1 MEQHKKSLE
10 NLDISGVQ
18 NISKDISGAALGEL
32 SLKNLDKNLQILKEV
47 GVAEICKATKIASK
61 NIHSILEKRYESLS
75 RVHARGFIQILE
87 REYKIDLSAWMK
99 EFDKVCVFKEGVS
112 EEKNQ
117 ETDPEETA
125 KKPLKV
131 ELDYSINQANTSL
144 SKKSSKWKPFV
155 LVIGVIVIVL
165 AVVIIQNSSSLK
177 EEKERESAIK
187 SGTKKSSFDDANLA
201 EENKP
206 EPTPKLEEKPKEQD
220 KQEKPKEQ
228 DKQEKPKE
236 QDKQEKEAIKEYPN
250 TIYIIPKRDIWV
262 EVIDLNEK
270 KNSFQKVFKKSY
282 SLETKNHR
290 LLLRFG
296 HGHLSL
302 KNNHQEQNYNDS
314 KTRRFLYEPAKGL
327 TLINEAQYKELQQ

>member
-1 MEQHKKSLE
+1 MEQNKKSLE
-10 NLDISGVQ
+10 NLDLSDVQ
-18 NISKDISGAALGEL
+18 NISKDISGATLEEL

-99 EFDKVCVFKEGVS
+99 EFDKVCVFKEGVG

-117 ETDPEETA
+117 ETNPEETA

-155 LVIGVIVIVL
+155 LVLGVVVIIL

-177 EEKERESAIK
+177 EERGQESAIK
-187 SGTKKSSFDDANLA
+187 SGTKKSSFNEANPT
-201 EENKP
+201 EENKL

-220 KQEKPKEQ
+220 KQEK
-228 DKQEKPKE
+228 
-236 QDKQEKEAIKEYPN
+236 EAIKENPN
-250 TIYIIPKRDIWV
+250 TIYIIPKKDIWV
-262 EVIDLNEK
+262 EVVDLDEK
-270 KNSFQKVFKKSY
+270 KNSFQKVFKKNY
-282 SLETKNHR
+282 PLETKNHR

-302 KNNHQEQNYNDS
+302 KNNHQEQDYNDS
-314 KTRRFLYEPAKGL
+314 KTRRFLYEPNKGL

>member
-18 NISKDISGAALGEL
+18 NISKDISGAALEEL

-47 GVAEICKATKIASK
+47 GVTEICKATKIASK

-125 KKPLKV
+125 KKPFKV

-155 LVIGVIVIVL
+155 LVLGVVVIVL

-220 KQEKPKEQ
+220 KQE
-228 DKQEKPKE
+228 
-236 QDKQEKEAIKEYPN
+236 EAIKEDPN
-250 TIYIIPKRDIWV
+250 TIYIVPKRDIWV
-262 EVIDLNEK
+262 EVIDLDEK

>member
-1 MEQHKKSLE
+1 MEQNKKSLE
-10 NLDISGVQ
+10 NLDLSDVQ
-18 NISKDISGAALGEL
+18 HVSKDISGAALEEL

-99 EFDKVCVFKEGVS
+99 EFDKACTFKEGVS
-112 EEKNQ
+112 EEQNQ
-117 ETDPEETA
+117 ETDPEEKT
-125 KKPLKV
+125 KNPLKV
-131 ELDYSINQANTSL
+131 EIDYSINQANTSL

-155 LVIGVIVIVL
+155 VVLGVVVITL

-177 EEKERESAIK
+177 EERERENAIK
-187 SGTKKSSFDDANLA
+187 SGTKKSFFNKANPT

-206 EPTPKLEEKPKEQD
+206 EPTPKPE
-220 KQEKPKEQ
+220 
-228 DKQEKPKE
+228 EKPKE
-236 QDKQEKEAIKEYPN
+236 QDKQEKEAIKENPN
-250 TIYIIPKRDIWV
+250 TIYIIPKKDIWV
-262 EVIDLNEK
+262 EVIDLDEK
-270 KNSFQKVFKKSY
+270 KNSFQKVFKKNY

-302 KNNHQEQNYNDS
+302 KNNHQEQDYNDS
-314 KTRRFLYEPAKGL
+314 KTRRFLYEPNKGL

>member
-1 MEQHKKSLE
+1 MEQNKKSLE
-10 NLDISGVQ
+10 NLDLSDVQ
-18 NISKDISGAALGEL
+18 NISKDISGAALEEL

-47 GVAEICKATKIASK
+47 GVAEICKATRIASK

-87 REYKIDLSAWMK
+87 REYKIDLSAWVK
-99 EFDKVCVFKEGVS
+99 EFDKVCVFKEGVG

-117 ETDPEETA
+117 ETNPEETA

-144 SKKSSKWKPFV
+144 SKKTSKWKPFV
-155 LVIGVIVIVL
+155 IVLGVIVIVL
-165 AVVIIQNSSSLK
+165 VVVIIQNSSSLK
-177 EEKERESAIK
+177 EERGQESAIK
-187 SGTKKSSFDDANLA
+187 SGTKKNSFNEANPT

-206 EPTPKLEEKPKEQD
+206 EPTPKPEEKPKEHD
-220 KQEKPKEQ
+220 KQG
-228 DKQEKPKE
+228 
-236 QDKQEKEAIKEYPN
+236 KEAIKENPN
-250 TIYIIPKRDIWV
+250 TIYIIPKKDIWV
-262 EVIDLNEK
+262 EVIDLDEK
-270 KNSFQKVFKKSY
+270 KNSFQKVFKKNY

-302 KNNHQEQNYNDS
+302 KNNHQEQDYNDS
-314 KTRRFLYEPAKGL
+314 KTRRFLYEPNKGL

>member
-1 MEQHKKSLE
+1 MEQNKKSLE
-10 NLDISGVQ
+10 NLDISDVQ
-18 NISKDISGAALGEL
+18 NISKDISGAALEEL
-32 SLKNLDKNLQILKEV
+32 SLKNLDKNLQILREV

-99 EFDKVCVFKEGVS
+99 EFDKVCVFKEGVG

-117 ETDPEETA
+117 ETNPEETA

-155 LVIGVIVIVL
+155 LVLG
-165 AVVIIQNSSSLK
+165 VVIIILVVVIVQNSSSLK
-177 EEKERESAIK
+177 EERGQESAIK
-187 SGTKKSSFDDANLA
+187 SGTKKNSFNKANLA
-201 EENKP
+201 EENKL
-206 EPTPKLEEKPKEQD
+206 EPTPKLEE
-220 KQEKPKEQ
+220 
-228 DKQEKPKE
+228 KQEKPKE
-236 QDKQEKEAIKEYPN
+236 QDKQEKEAIKEDPN
-250 TIYIIPKRDIWV
+250 TIYIIPKKDVWV
-262 EVIDLNEK
+262 EVIDLDEK
-270 KNSFQKVFKKSY
+270 KNSFQKVFKKNY

-302 KNNHQEQNYNDS
+302 KNNHQEQEYNDG
-314 KTRRFLYEPAKGL
+314 KTRRFLYEPNKGL
-327 TLINEAQYKELQQ
+327 TLINEAQYKELQR

>member
-1 MEQHKKSLE
+1 MEQNKKSLE
-10 NLDISGVQ
+10 NLDLSDVQ
-18 NISKDISGAALGEL
+18 NISKDISGAALEEL

-47 GVAEICKATKIASK
+47 GVAEICKATRIASK

-87 REYKIDLSAWMK
+87 REYKIDLRAWMK
-99 EFDKVCVFKEGVS
+99 EFDKACTFKEGVS
-112 EEKNQ
+112 EEQNQ
-117 ETDPEETA
+117 ETDPEEKT
-125 KKPLKV
+125 KNPLKV
-131 ELDYSINQANTSL
+131 EIDYSINQANTSL

-155 LVIGVIVIVL
+155 LVLGVVVIIL

-177 EEKERESAIK
+177 EERGQESTIK
-187 SGTKKSSFDDANLA
+187 SGTKKNSFNKANPT

-206 EPTPKLEEKPKEQD
+206 ELMPKLEEKL
-220 KQEKPKEQ
+220 
-228 DKQEKPKE
+228 KE
-236 QDKQEKEAIKEYPN
+236 QDKQEKEAIKEDPN
-250 TIYIIPKRDIWV
+250 TIYIIPKKDIWV
-262 EVIDLNEK
+262 EVVDLDEK
-270 KNSFQKVFKKSY
+270 KNSFQKVFKKNY

-302 KNNHQEQNYNDS
+302 KNNHQEQEYNDG
-314 KTRRFLYEPAKGL
+314 KTKRFLYEPNKGL

>member
-1 MEQHKKSLE
+1 MEQNKKSLE
-10 NLDISGVQ
+10 NLDLSDVQ
-18 NISKDISGAALGEL
+18 NISKDISGAALEEL

-87 REYKIDLSAWMK
+87 REYKMDLSAWMK
-99 EFDKVCVFKEGVS
+99 EFDKACTFKEGVS
-112 EEKNQ
+112 EEQNQ
-117 ETDPEETA
+117 ETDPEEKT
-125 KKPLKV
+125 KNPLKV
-131 ELDYSINQANTSL
+131 EIDYSINQANTSL

-155 LVIGVIVIVL
+155 LVLGVVVIIL

-177 EEKERESAIK
+177 EERGQESAIK
-187 SGTKKSSFDDANLA
+187 SGTKKNSFNKANPT

-220 KQEKPKEQ
+220 KQEK
-228 DKQEKPKE
+228 
-236 QDKQEKEAIKEYPN
+236 EAIKEDPN
-250 TIYIIPKRDIWV
+250 TIYIIPKKDVWV
-262 EVIDLNEK
+262 EVIDLDEK
-270 KNSFQKVFKKSY
+270 KNSFQKVFKKNY

-302 KNNHQEQNYNDS
+302 KNNHQEQEYNDG
-314 KTRRFLYEPAKGL
+314 KTKRFLYEPNKGL

>member
-1 MEQHKKSLE
+1 MEQNKKSLE
-10 NLDISGVQ
+10 NLDLSDVQ
-18 NISKDISGAALGEL
+18 HVSKDISGAALEEL

-75 RVHARGFIQILE
+75 KVHARGFIQILE

-99 EFDKVCVFKEGVS
+99 EFDKVCVFKEGVG

-117 ETDPEETA
+117 ETDPEEKT
-125 KKPLKV
+125 KNPLKV
-131 ELDYSINQANTSL
+131 EIDYSINQANTSL

-155 LVIGVIVIVL
+155 IVLGVIVIIL

-177 EEKERESAIK
+177 EEREQESAIK
-187 SGTKKSSFDDANLA
+187 SGTKKNSFNEANPT

-206 EPTPKLEEKPKEQD
+206 EPTPKPEEHD
-220 KQEKPKEQ
+220 KQG
-228 DKQEKPKE
+228 
-236 QDKQEKEAIKEYPN
+236 KEAIKENPN
-250 TIYIIPKRDIWV
+250 TIYIIPKKDIWV
-262 EVIDLNEK
+262 EVIDLDEK
-270 KNSFQKVFKKSY
+270 KNSFQKVFKKNY

-302 KNNHQEQNYNDS
+302 KNNHQEQEYNDS
-314 KTRRFLYEPAKGL
+314 KTRRFLYEPNKGL
-327 TLINEAQYKELQQ
+327 TLINEVQYKELQQ

>member
-18 NISKDISGAALGEL
+18 NISKDISGAALEEL

-47 GVAEICKATKIASK
+47 GVTEICKATKIASK

-99 EFDKVCVFKEGVS
+99 EFDKVCVFKEGVKEGVS

-117 ETDPEETA
+117 ETDPEETV

-220 KQEKPKEQ
+220 KQEK
-228 DKQEKPKE
+228 
-236 QDKQEKEAIKEYPN
+236 EAIKEYPN

-262 EVIDLNEK
+262 EVIDLDEK

>member
-1 MEQHKKSLE
+1 MEQNKKSLE
-10 NLDISGVQ
+10 NLDLSDVQ
-18 NISKDISGAALGEL
+18 NISKDISGAALEEL
-32 SLKNLDKNLQILKEV
+32 SLKNLDKNLQILREV

-99 EFDKVCVFKEGVS
+99 EFDKVCTFKEGVS
-112 EEKNQ
+112 EEQNQ
-117 ETDPEETA
+117 ETDPEEKT
-125 KKPLKV
+125 KNPLKV
-131 ELDYSINQANTSL
+131 EIDYSINQANTSL

-155 LVIGVIVIVL
+155 LVLGVVVIVL

-177 EEKERESAIK
+177 EEREQESAIK
-187 SGTKKSSFDDANLA
+187 SGTKKSSFNDANLA

-206 EPTPKLEEKPKEQD
+206 ETTPNPEE
-220 KQEKPKEQ
+220 KQEKQ
-228 DKQEKPKE
+228 TE
-236 QDKQEKEAIKEYPN
+236 QDKQEKEAIKEDPN

-262 EVIDLNEK
+262 EVIDLDEK
-270 KNSFQKVFKKSY
+270 KNSFQKVFKKNY

-302 KNNHQEQNYNDS
+302 KNNHQEQNYNDN

-327 TLINEAQYKELQQ
+327 TLINEAQYKALQR

>member
-10 NLDISGVQ
+10 NLDLSGVQ
-18 NISKDISGAALGEL
+18 NISKDISGAALEEL

-47 GVAEICKATKIASK
+47 GVTEICKATKIASK

-87 REYKIDLSAWMK
+87 REYKIDLSTWMK

-155 LVIGVIVIVL
+155 LVLGVIVIVL

-220 KQEKPKEQ
+220 KQEK
-228 DKQEKPKE
+228 
-236 QDKQEKEAIKEYPN
+236 EAIKEDPN

-262 EVIDLNEK
+262 EVIDLDEK

>member
-18 NISKDISGAALGEL
+18 NISKDISGAALEEL

-47 GVAEICKATKIASK
+47 GVTEICKATKIASK

-87 REYKIDLSAWMK
+87 REYKMDLSAWMK

-187 SGTKKSSFDDANLA
+187 SGTKNTFNDANLA

-220 KQEKPKEQ
+220 KQEK
-228 DKQEKPKE
+228 
-236 QDKQEKEAIKEYPN
+236 EAIKEYSN

-262 EVIDLNEK
+262 EVIDLDEK
-270 KNSFQKVFKKSY
+270 KNSFQKVFKKNY

-314 KTRRFLYEPAKGL
+314 KTRRFLYEPNKGL
-327 TLINEAQYKELQQ
+327 TLINEVQYKELQQ

>member
-10 NLDISGVQ
+10 NLDLSGVQ
-18 NISKDISGAALGEL
+18 NISKDISGAALEEL

-47 GVAEICKATKIASK
+47 GVTEICKATKIASK

-87 REYKIDLSAWMK
+87 REYKMDLSAWMK

-155 LVIGVIVIVL
+155 LVVGVIVIVL

-177 EEKERESAIK
+177 EERERESAIK
-187 SGTKKSSFDDANLA
+187 SGTKKNSFNKANPT

-220 KQEKPKEQ
+220 KQEK
-228 DKQEKPKE
+228 
-236 QDKQEKEAIKEYPN
+236 EAIKEDPN

-262 EVIDLNEK
+262 EVIDLDEK

-302 KNNHQEQNYNDS
+302 KNNHQEQNYNDN

-327 TLINEAQYKELQQ
+327 TLINEAQYKELQR

>member
-10 NLDISGVQ
+10 NLDLSGVQ
-18 NISKDISGAALGEL
+18 NISKDISGAALEEL

-99 EFDKVCVFKEGVS
+99 EFDKVCVFKESVS
-112 EEKNQ
+112 EEKDQ

-177 EEKERESAIK
+177 EERGQESAIK
-187 SGTKKSSFDDANLA
+187 SGTKNTFNEANPT

-206 EPTPKLEEKPKEQD
+206 ETTPKLEEKHKEQD
-220 KQEKPKEQ
+220 KPEKK
-228 DKQEKPKE
+228 
-236 QDKQEKEAIKEYPN
+236 AIKENPN

-262 EVIDLNEK
+262 EVVDLDEK
-270 KNSFQKVFKKSY
+270 KNSFQKVFKKNY
-282 SLETKNHR
+282 PLETKNHR

-302 KNNHQEQNYNDS
+302 KSNHQEQDYNDS
-314 KTRRFLYEPAKGL
+314 KTRRFLYEPNKGL

>member
-1 MEQHKKSLE
+1 MEQNKKSLE
-10 NLDISGVQ
+10 NLDLSDVQ
-18 NISKDISGAALGEL
+18 NISKDISGAALEEL

-47 GVAEICKATKIASK
+47 GVAEICKATRIASK

-87 REYKIDLSAWMK
+87 REYKVDLSAWVK
-99 EFDKVCVFKEGVS
+99 EFDKVCVFKEGVG

-117 ETDPEETA
+117 ETSHEETA

-155 LVIGVIVIVL
+155 LVLGVIVIVL
-165 AVVIIQNSSSLK
+165 VVVIIQNNSSLK
-177 EEKERESAIK
+177 EERGQESAIK
-187 SGTKKSSFDDANLA
+187 SSTKNTFNEANPT

-206 EPTPKLEEKPKEQD
+206 ETTPKLEEKHKEQD
-220 KQEKPKEQ
+220 KPEKK
-228 DKQEKPKE
+228 
-236 QDKQEKEAIKEYPN
+236 AIKENPN
-250 TIYIIPKRDIWV
+250 TIYIIPKRDIWA
-262 EVIDLNEK
+262 EVVDLDEK
-270 KNSFQKVFKKSY
+270 KNSFQKVFKKNY
-282 SLETKNHR
+282 PLETKNHR

-302 KNNHQEQNYNDS
+302 KNNHQEQDYNDS
-314 KTRRFLYEPAKGL
+314 KTRRFLYEPNKGL

>member
-1 MEQHKKSLE
+1 MEQNKKSLE
-10 NLDISGVQ
+10 NLDLSDVQ
-18 NISKDISGAALGEL
+18 NISKDISGAALEEL

-87 REYKIDLSAWMK
+87 REYNIDLSAWTK
-99 EFDKVCVFKEGVS
+99 EFDKACAFKEGVS
-112 EEKNQ
+112 EEQNQ
-117 ETDPEETA
+117 ETDPEEKT
-125 KKPLKV
+125 KNPLKV
-131 ELDYSINQANTSL
+131 EIDYSINQANTSL

-155 LVIGVIVIVL
+155 LVLGVVVIIL

-177 EEKERESAIK
+177 EERGQESTIK
-187 SGTKKSSFDDANLA
+187 SGTKKNSFNKANPT

-220 KQEKPKEQ
+220 KQG
-228 DKQEKPKE
+228 
-236 QDKQEKEAIKEYPN
+236 KEAIKEDPN
-250 TIYIIPKRDIWV
+250 TIYIIPKKDIWV
-262 EVIDLNEK
+262 EVVDLDEK
-270 KNSFQKVFKKSY
+270 KNSFQKVFKKNY

-302 KNNHQEQNYNDS
+302 KNNHQEQEYNDG
-314 KTRRFLYEPAKGL
+314 KTRRFLYEPNKGL

>member
-1 MEQHKKSLE
+1 MEQNKKSLE
-10 NLDISGVQ
+10 NLDLSDVQ
-18 NISKDISGAALGEL
+18 NISKDISGAALEEL

-47 GVAEICKATKIASK
+47 GVAEICKATRIASK

-99 EFDKVCVFKEGVS
+99 EFDKACTFKEGVS
-112 EEKNQ
+112 EEQNQ
-117 ETDPEETA
+117 ETDPEEKT
-125 KKPLKV
+125 KNPLKV
-131 ELDYSINQANTSL
+131 EIDYSINQANTSL

-155 LVIGVIVIVL
+155 LVLGVVVIVL

-177 EEKERESAIK
+177 EERGQESAIK
-187 SGTKKSSFDDANLA
+187 SGTKKNSFNKANPT

-206 EPTPKLEEKPKEQD
+206 ELTPKLEEKPKEQD
-220 KQEKPKEQ
+220 KQEK
-228 DKQEKPKE
+228 
-236 QDKQEKEAIKEYPN
+236 EAIKENPN
-250 TIYIIPKRDIWV
+250 TIYIIPKKDIWV
-262 EVIDLNEK
+262 EVVDLDEK
-270 KNSFQKVFKKSY
+270 KNSFQKVFKKNY

-302 KNNHQEQNYNDS
+302 KNNHQEQEYNDG
-314 KTRRFLYEPAKGL
+314 KTRRFLYEPNKGL

>member
-1 MEQHKKSLE
+1 MEQNKKSLE
-10 NLDISGVQ
+10 NLDLSDVQ
-18 NISKDISGAALGEL
+18 NISKDISGAALEEL

-47 GVAEICKATKIASK
+47 GVVEICKATKIASK

-99 EFDKVCVFKEGVS
+99 EFDKACVFKEGAS
-112 EEKNQ
+112 EEQNQ
-117 ETDPEETA
+117 ETNPEETA

-144 SKKSSKWKPFV
+144 SKKTSKWKPFV
-155 LVIGVIVIVL
+155 LVLGVIVIILV
-165 AVVIIQNSSSLK
+165 VVIIQNSSSLK
-177 EEKERESAIK
+177 EEREQESAIK
-187 SGTKKSSFDDANLA
+187 SGTKKSSFNKANLA
-201 EENKP
+201 EENKL
-206 EPTPKLEEKPKEQD
+206 EPTPKPK
-220 KQEKPKEQ
+220 

-236 QDKQEKEAIKEYPN
+236 QDKQEKEAIKEDPN

-262 EVIDLNEK
+262 EVIDLDEK
-270 KNSFQKVFKKSY
+270 KNSFQKVFKKNY

-296 HGHLSL
+296 HGHISL
-302 KNNHQEQNYNDS
+302 KSNHQEQNYNDN
-314 KTRRFLYEPAKGL
+314 KTRRFLYEPNKGL

>member
-1 MEQHKKSLE
+1 MEQNKKSLE
-10 NLDISGVQ
+10 NLDLSDVQ
-18 NISKDISGAALGEL
+18 HVSKDISGATLEEL
-32 SLKNLDKNLQILKEV
+32 SLKNLDRNLQILKEV

-99 EFDKVCVFKEGVS
+99 EFDKACAFKEGVS
-112 EEKNQ
+112 EEQNQ

-155 LVIGVIVIVL
+155 LVLGVIVIVL

-177 EEKERESAIK
+177 EERGQESAIK
-187 SGTKKSSFDDANLA
+187 SGTKKSSFNKANPT

-220 KQEKPKEQ
+220 KQEKEV
-228 DKQEKPKE
+228 
-236 QDKQEKEAIKEYPN
+236 IKEDPN
-250 TIYIIPKRDIWV
+250 TIYIIPKKDIWV
-262 EVIDLNEK
+262 EVVDLDEK
-270 KNSFQKVFKKSY
+270 KNSFQKVFKKNY

-302 KNNHQEQNYNDS
+302 KNNHQEQEYNDG
-314 KTRRFLYEPAKGL
+314 KTRRFLYEPNKGL

>member
-10 NLDISGVQ
+10 NLDLSGVQ
-18 NISKDISGAALGEL
+18 NISKDISGAALEEL

-47 GVAEICKATKIASK
+47 GVTEICKATKIASK

-187 SGTKKSSFDDANLA
+187 SGTKKSSFDDANL
-201 EENKP
+201 EGENKP

-220 KQEKPKEQ
+220 KQEK
-228 DKQEKPKE
+228 
-236 QDKQEKEAIKEYPN
+236 EAIKEYPK

-262 EVIDLNEK
+262 EVVDLDEK

-302 KNNHQEQNYNDS
+302 KNNYQEQNYNDS

-327 TLINEAQYKELQQ
+327 MLINEAQYKELQQ

>member
-18 NISKDISGAALGEL
+18 NISKDISGVALEEL

-47 GVAEICKATKIASK
+47 GVTEICKATKIASR

-87 REYKIDLSAWMK
+87 REYKMDLSAWMK

-117 ETDPEETA
+117 ETNPEETA

-155 LVIGVIVIVL
+155 LVLGVVVIVL

-177 EEKERESAIK
+177 EERERESAIK
-187 SGTKKSSFDDANLA
+187 SGTKKNSFNDSNLA

-220 KQEKPKEQ
+220 KQEK
-228 DKQEKPKE
+228 
-236 QDKQEKEAIKEYPN
+236 EAIKEDLN
-250 TIYIIPKRDIWV
+250 TIYIVPKRDIWV
-262 EVIDLNEK
+262 EVIDLDEK

-327 TLINEAQYKELQQ
+327 TLINEAQYKVLQQ

>member
-1 MEQHKKSLE
+1 MEQNKKSLE
-10 NLDISGVQ
+10 NLDLSDVQ
-18 NISKDISGAALGEL
+18 NISKDISGAALEEL

-99 EFDKVCVFKEGVS
+99 EFDKACTFKEGVS
-112 EEKNQ
+112 EEQNQ
-117 ETDPEETA
+117 ETDPEEKT
-125 KKPLKV
+125 KNPLKV
-131 ELDYSINQANTSL
+131 EIDYSINQANTSL

-155 LVIGVIVIVL
+155 LVLGVVVIVL

-177 EEKERESAIK
+177 EERGQEGTIK
-187 SGTKKSSFDDANLA
+187 SGTKKSSFNKANPT
-201 EENKP
+201 EENKL
-206 EPTPKLEEKPKEQD
+206 ELTPKPK
-220 KQEKPKEQ
+220 
-228 DKQEKPKE
+228 EKPKE
-236 QDKQEKEAIKEYPN
+236 QDKQEKEAIKEDPN
-250 TIYIIPKRDIWV
+250 TIYIIPKKDIWV
-262 EVIDLNEK
+262 EVIDLDEK
-270 KNSFQKVFKKSY
+270 KNSFQKVFKKNY

-296 HGHLSL
+296 HGHLNL
-302 KNNHQEQNYNDS
+302 KNNHQEQDYNDS
-314 KTRRFLYEPAKGL
+314 KTRRFLYEPNKGL

>member
-1 MEQHKKSLE
+1 MEQNKKSLE
-10 NLDISGVQ
+10 NLDLSDVQ
-18 NISKDISGAALGEL
+18 NISKDISGAALEEL

-99 EFDKVCVFKEGVS
+99 EFDKACAFKEGVS
-112 EEKNQ
+112 EEQNQ
-117 ETDPEETA
+117 ETDPEEKT
-125 KKPLKV
+125 KNPLKV
-131 ELDYSINQANTSL
+131 EIDYSINQANTSL
-144 SKKSSKWKPFV
+144 SKKSSKWKPFILV
-155 LVIGVIVIVL
+155 LGVVVIILV
-165 AVVIIQNSSSLK
+165 VVIIQNSSSLK
-177 EEKERESAIK
+177 EERGQESAIK
-187 SGTKKSSFDDANLA
+187 SGTKKSSSNEANPT

-206 EPTPKLEEKPKEQD
+206 EPTSKPKE
-220 KQEKPKEQ
+220 KPT
-228 DKQEKPKE
+228 E
-236 QDKQEKEAIKEYPN
+236 QDKQEKEAIKEDPN
-250 TIYIIPKRDIWV
+250 TIYIIPKKDIWV
-262 EVIDLNEK
+262 EVVDLDEK
-270 KNSFQKVFKKSY
+270 KNSFQKVFKKNY

-302 KNNHQEQNYNDS
+302 KNNNQEQNYNDS
-314 KTRRFLYEPAKGL
+314 KARRFLYEPNKGL

>member
-18 NISKDISGAALGEL
+18 NISKDISGAALEEL

-47 GVAEICKATKIASK
+47 GVTEICKATKIASK

-87 REYKIDLSAWMK
+87 REYKIDLSAWVK

-220 KQEKPKEQ
+220 KQEK
-228 DKQEKPKE
+228 
-236 QDKQEKEAIKEYPN
+236 EAIKENPN
-250 TIYIIPKRDIWV
+250 TIYIIPKKDIWV
-262 EVIDLNEK
+262 EVIDLDEK

-282 SLETKNHR
+282 PLETKNHR

-314 KTRRFLYEPAKGL
+314 KTRRFLYEPNKGL

>member
-1 MEQHKKSLE
+1 MEQNKKSLE
-10 NLDISGVQ
+10 NLDLSDVQ
-18 NISKDISGAALGEL
+18 NISKDISGAALEEL

-47 GVAEICKATKIASK
+47 GVAEICKATRIASK

-87 REYKIDLSAWMK
+87 REYKIDLRAWMK
-99 EFDKVCVFKEGVS
+99 EFDKVCVFKEGVG

-117 ETDPEETA
+117 ETSPEETA

-155 LVIGVIVIVL
+155 IVL
-165 AVVIIQNSSSLK
+165 GVVVIILVVVIIQNSSSLK
-177 EEKERESAIK
+177 EEREQESAIK
-187 SGTKKSSFDDANLA
+187 PDTKNSPFNEISPT
-201 EENKP
+201 EEKKL

-220 KQEKPKEQ
+220 KQG
-228 DKQEKPKE
+228 
-236 QDKQEKEAIKEYPN
+236 KEAIKENPN
-250 TIYIIPKRDIWV
+250 TIYIIPKKDIWV
-262 EVIDLNEK
+262 EVIDLDEK
-270 KNSFQKVFKKSY
+270 KNSFQKVFKKNY

-302 KNNHQEQNYNDS
+302 KNNHQEQEYNDS
-314 KTRRFLYEPAKGL
+314 KTRRFLYEPNKGL
-327 TLINEAQYKELQQ
+327 TLINETQYKELQQ

>member
-10 NLDISGVQ
+10 NLDLSGVQ
-18 NISKDISGAALGEL
+18 NISKDISGAALEEL

-47 GVAEICKATKIASK
+47 GVTEICKATKIASK

-187 SGTKKSSFDDANLA
+187 SGTKKSSFNDANLA

-206 EPTPKLEEKPKEQD
+206 EPTPKPE
-220 KQEKPKEQ
+220 
-228 DKQEKPKE
+228 EKPKE
-236 QDKQEKEAIKEYPN
+236 QDKQEKEAIKEDPN

-262 EVIDLNEK
+262 EVIDLDEK

>member
-10 NLDISGVQ
+10 NLDLSGVQ
-18 NISKDISGAALGEL
+18 NISKDISGAALEEL

-47 GVAEICKATKIASK
+47 GVTEICKATKIASK

-187 SGTKKSSFDDANLA
+187 SGTKNTFNEANPT

-206 EPTPKLEEKPKEQD
+206 ETTPKLE
-220 KQEKPKEQ
+220 
-228 DKQEKPKE
+228 EKPKE

-262 EVIDLNEK
+262 EVIDLDEK
-270 KNSFQKVFKKSY
+270 KNSFQKVFKKNY
-282 SLETKNHR
+282 PLETKNHR

>member
-1 MEQHKKSLE
+1 MEQNKKSLE
-10 NLDISGVQ
+10 NLDISDVQ
-18 NISKDISGAALGEL
+18 NISKDISGAALEEL

-75 RVHARGFIQILE
+75 KVHARGFIQILE

-99 EFDKVCVFKEGVS
+99 EFDKVCVFKEGVG
-112 EEKNQ
+112 EEQNQ
-117 ETDPEETA
+117 ETSPEETA

-155 LVIGVIVIVL
+155 IVLGVIVIVL
-165 AVVIIQNSSSLK
+165 AVIIIQNSSSLK
-177 EEKERESAIK
+177 EERGQENAIK
-187 SGTKKSSFDDANLA
+187 PGTKKNSFNETNPI
-201 EENKP
+201 EEKKL
-206 EPTPKLEEKPKEQD
+206 EPVPKLKEKQ
-220 KQEKPKEQ
+220 
-228 DKQEKPKE
+228 KE
-236 QDKQEKEAIKEYPN
+236 QDKQEKEAFKENPN
-250 TIYIIPKRDIWV
+250 TIYIIPKKDVWV
-262 EVIDLNEK
+262 EMIDLDEK
-270 KNSFQKVFKKSY
+270 KNSFQKVFKKNY

-290 LLLRFG
+290 LLLCFG

-302 KNNHQEQNYNDS
+302 KNNHQEQEYNDG
-314 KTRRFLYEPAKGL
+314 KTKRFLYEPNKGL

>member
-1 MEQHKKSLE
+1 MEQNKKSLE
-10 NLDISGVQ
+10 NLDLSDVQ
-18 NISKDISGAALGEL
+18 NISKDISGAALEEL

-99 EFDKVCVFKEGVS
+99 EFDKACTFKEGVS
-112 EEKNQ
+112 EEQNQ
-117 ETDPEETA
+117 ETSPEETA

-155 LVIGVIVIVL
+155 LVLGVVVIIL

-177 EEKERESAIK
+177 EERGQESAIK
-187 SGTKKSSFDDANLA
+187 SGTKKNSFNKVNPT

-206 EPTPKLEEKPKEQD
+206 ELMPKLEEKPT
-220 KQEKPKEQ
+220 
-228 DKQEKPKE
+228 E
-236 QDKQEKEAIKEYPN
+236 QDKQEKEAIKEDPN
-250 TIYIIPKRDIWV
+250 TIYIIPKKDIWV
-262 EVIDLNEK
+262 EVVDLDEK
-270 KNSFQKVFKKSY
+270 KNSFQKVFKKNY

-302 KNNHQEQNYNDS
+302 KNNHQEQEYNDG
-314 KTRRFLYEPAKGL
+314 KTKRFLYEPNKGL

>member
-1 MEQHKKSLE
+1 MEQHKKNLE

-18 NISKDISGAALGEL
+18 NISKDISGAALEEL

-47 GVAEICKATKIASK
+47 GVTEICKATKIASK

-206 EPTPKLEEKPKEQD
+206 ESTPKLEEKPKEQD
-220 KQEKPKEQ
+220 KQ
-228 DKQEKPKE
+228 KQ
-236 QDKQEKEAIKEYPN
+236 EAIKENPN

-262 EVIDLNEK
+262 EVIDLDEK

-302 KNNHQEQNYNDS
+302 KNNHQEQNYNGS
-314 KTRRFLYEPAKGL
+314 KTRRFLYDPAKGL

>member
-18 NISKDISGAALGEL
+18 NISKDISGAALEEL

-47 GVAEICKATKIASK
+47 GVTEICKATKIASK

-187 SGTKKSSFDDANLA
+187 SGTKKSSFDDANLE

-220 KQEKPKEQ
+220 KQEK
-228 DKQEKPKE
+228 
-236 QDKQEKEAIKEYPN
+236 EAIKENPN

-262 EVIDLNEK
+262 EVIDLDEK
-270 KNSFQKVFKKSY
+270 KNSFQKVFKKSH

>member
-18 NISKDISGAALGEL
+18 NISKDISGAALEEL

-47 GVAEICKATKIASK
+47 GVTEICKATKIASK

-206 EPTPKLEEKPKEQD
+206 EPTPKLEER
-220 KQEKPKEQ
+220 
-228 DKQEKPKE
+228 PKE
-236 QDKQEKEAIKEYPN
+236 QDKQEKEAIKENPN

-262 EVIDLNEK
+262 EVIDLDEK

>member
-1 MEQHKKSLE
+1 MEQNKKSLE
-10 NLDISGVQ
+10 NLDLSDVQ
-18 NISKDISGAALGEL
+18 NISKDISGAALEEL

-99 EFDKVCVFKEGVS
+99 EFDKAYTFKEGVS
-112 EEKNQ
+112 EEQNQ
-117 ETDPEETA
+117 ETDPEEKT
-125 KKPLKV
+125 KNPLKV
-131 ELDYSINQANTSL
+131 EIDYSINQANTSL

-155 LVIGVIVIVL
+155 LVLGVVVIIL

-177 EEKERESAIK
+177 EERGQESAIK
-187 SGTKKSSFDDANLA
+187 SGTKKNSFNKANPT

-220 KQEKPKEQ
+220 KQEKEV
-228 DKQEKPKE
+228 
-236 QDKQEKEAIKEYPN
+236 IKEDPN
-250 TIYIIPKRDIWV
+250 TIYIIPKKDIWV
-262 EVIDLNEK
+262 EVVDLDEK
-270 KNSFQKVFKKSY
+270 KNSFQKVFKKNY

-302 KNNHQEQNYNDS
+302 KNNHQEQEYNDG
-314 KTRRFLYEPAKGL
+314 KTKRFLYEPNKGL

>member
-18 NISKDISGAALGEL
+18 NISKDISGAALEEL

-47 GVAEICKATKIASK
+47 GVTEICKATKITSK

-87 REYKIDLSAWMK
+87 REYKMDLSAWMK
-99 EFDKVCVFKEGVS
+99 EFNKACVFKEGVS

-155 LVIGVIVIVL
+155 LILGVIVIVL

-177 EEKERESAIK
+177 EEKKRESAIK
-187 SGTKKSSFDDANLA
+187 SGTKKNSFNDANLA
-201 EENKP
+201 EENKL
-206 EPTPKLEEKPKEQD
+206 EPTPKLE
-220 KQEKPKEQ
+220 
-228 DKQEKPKE
+228 EKPKE

-262 EVIDLNEK
+262 EVIDLDEK

-296 HGHLSL
+296 HGHISL
-302 KNNHQEQNYNDS
+302 KSNHQEQNYNDS

>member
-10 NLDISGVQ
+10 NLDLSGVQ
-18 NISKDISGAALGEL
+18 NISKDISGAALEEL

-220 KQEKPKEQ
+220 KQEK
-228 DKQEKPKE
+228 
-236 QDKQEKEAIKEYPN
+236 EAIKEYPY

-262 EVIDLNEK
+262 EVIDLDEK

-314 KTRRFLYEPAKGL
+314 KTRRFLYDPAKGL

>member
-10 NLDISGVQ
+10 NLDLSGVQ
-18 NISKDISGAALGEL
+18 NISKDISGAALEEL

-187 SGTKKSSFDDANLA
+187 SGTKNTFNEANLT

-206 EPTPKLEEKPKEQD
+206 EPTPKLE
-220 KQEKPKEQ
+220 
-228 DKQEKPKE
+228 EKPKE

-262 EVIDLNEK
+262 EVIDLDEK
-270 KNSFQKVFKKSY
+270 KNSFQKVFKKNY
-282 SLETKNHR
+282 PLETKNHR

-314 KTRRFLYEPAKGL
+314 KTRRFLYEPNKGL

>member
-1 MEQHKKSLE
+1 MEQNKKSLE
-10 NLDISGVQ
+10 NLDLSDVQ
-18 NISKDISGAALGEL
+18 NISKDISGATLEEL

-87 REYKIDLSAWMK
+87 REYKIDLSAWVK
-99 EFDKVCVFKEGVS
+99 EFDKVCVFKEGVG
-112 EEKNQ
+112 EEQKQ
-117 ETDPEETA
+117 ETSPEETA

-155 LVIGVIVIVL
+155 IVL
-165 AVVIIQNSSSLK
+165 GVVVIILVVVIIQNSSSLK
-177 EEKERESAIK
+177 EEREQESTIK
-187 SGTKKSSFDDANLA
+187 PDTKNSSFNEVSPT
-201 EENKP
+201 EEKKL

-220 KQEKPKEQ
+220 KQG
-228 DKQEKPKE
+228 
-236 QDKQEKEAIKEYPN
+236 KEAIKENPN

-262 EVIDLNEK
+262 EVIDLDEK

-282 SLETKNHR
+282 PLEAKNHR

-296 HGHLSL
+296 HGHLIL
-302 KNNHQEQNYNDS
+302 KNNHQEQDYNDS
-314 KTRRFLYEPAKGL
+314 KTRRFLYEPNKGL
-327 TLINEAQYKELQQ
+327 TLINEAQYKALQQ